1 MEGGT
6 LGRLYHEIWH
16 ILHNLVLFMKYI
28 DLNICEHINSK
39 FASIFTFQE
48 LLHGK
53 WNP

>member
-1 MEGGT
+1 MEIGT
-6 LGRLYHEIWH
+6 LECLYHEIWH
-16 ILHNLVLFMKYI
+16 LLHNLVISMKYI

-53 WNP
+53 RNP